1 MSDTLLSGRNS
12 EDLLADFESL
22 VNSGAFDLSDQPVV
36 IISTPSNVAFPTVC
50 PGDLYFVATPQT
62 STTDDER
69 LRICLGRP
77 PVKRKLDLDSDH
89 LYNISPTP
97 KVLNQASSSSTAL
110 PRVYK
115 NSTEKS
121 RYDTSL
127 NLTTKRFLDLLSQ
140 SPDGVVDLNWAS
152 QTLDVQKRRI
162 YDITNVLEGIQL
174 VTKKSKNHIQW
185 LGNCIDGQSMMR
197 YRHLQR
203 DILQLTEVEGKL
215 DELICQCDLQL
226 QLLTE
231 DPQNKKLGYVMC
243 QDVRMVVNP
252 TDQLVMVI
260 KAPPET
266 KLHVSEPSEGY
277 QIALKSAR
285 GPVDVFL
292 CPEDNS
298 KVYSPL
304 TDSKGL
310 VPSKQICPPQTTSV
324 EPTAC
329 TSSVPDSSSLPL
341 EPPPL
346 NEDPVPSQEYMPDL
360 DLTYFESSSFLLDHG
375 MDCFN
380 IPTDSFINLSPPLS
394 QDYHFGMEENEGIS
408 ELFDS
413 DFGELGHFEL

>member
-22 VNSGAFDLSDQPVV
+22 VNSGVLDINDQSVV
-36 IISTPSNVAFPTVC
+36 IISTPSNVVVPTVG

-62 STTDDER
+62 SSTADEL
-69 LRICLGRP
+69 LRPFLGRP

-89 LYNISPTP
+89 LYNISP
-97 KVLNQASSSSTAL
+97 KVLSQAPLSSTA
-110 PRVYK
+110 PPKVYK

-185 LGNCIDGQSMMR
+185 LGNCIDGKSMMQ
-197 YRHLQR
+197 YRHLQK
-203 DILQLTEVEGKL
+203 DMLQLTEVEGKL
-215 DELICQCDLQL
+215 DEQICQCDLQL

-231 DPQNKKLGYVMC
+231 DPQNKKLAYVMC
-243 QDVRMVVNP
+243 QDLRTVVSP
-252 TDQLVMVI
+252 ADQLIMVI
-260 KAPPET
+260 KAPPDT

-277 QIALKSAR
+277 QIALKSGE
-285 GPVDVFL
+285 GPVEVFL

-298 KVYSPL
+298 KVCSPL

-310 VPSKQICPPQTTSV
+310 VASKQVCPPPTTSV

-329 TSSVPDSSSLPL
+329 TSSVLNSSPLPL
-341 EPPPL
+341 EPSPL
-346 NEDPVPSQEYMPDL
+346 NEDPVSSQEYMPDL
-360 DLTYFESSSFLLDHG
+360 DLTYFESSNFLLDHG

-394 QDYHFGMEENEGIS
+394 QDYYFGMEENEGIS

-413 DFGELGHFEL
+413 DFGELGHFDL